1 MDKSKHSRVS
11 LVTLA
16 TLLFLLVAFD
26 SPPTIPAVPQDR
38 PAPPTSEE
46 LQALTELSEW
56 VLGGSSAP
64 SFRAFSE
71 RSMLT
76 TGGDR
81 PMGFELFRGYHGG
94 DSRRALVAGLP
105 FGQLIAAKAE
115 RYGVDPLLVASMI
128 RAESSFDPDAVSV
141 MGALGLMQVLPTT
154 AELYSDGDPL
164 DPAVNVDIGTRYIR
178 TLLRQ
183 FDGDIALALA
193 AYNAG
198 PGNVLRY
205 QGVPPFRETR
215 TYVERVMGRYIDYHQ
230 RIWRESPSHGRFL

>member
-1 MDKSKHSRVS
+1 MEKLQHSRVS
-11 LVTLA
+11 QVVLA

-26 SPPTIPAVPQDR
+26 SPPTIPSVPEDL
-38 PAPPTSEE
+38 PAPPTTEE
-46 LQALTELSEW
+46 IEALTELSEW

-64 SFRAFSE
+64 SFRAFRE
-71 RSMLT
+71 RSLPGM
-76 TGGDR
+76 GDER
-81 PMGFELFRGYHGG
+81 PMGFELFRDYHG
-94 DSRRALVAGLP
+94 DESRRALVAGLP
-105 FGQLIAAKAE
+105 FGTLIAAKAE

-128 RAESSFDPDAVSV
+128 RAESSFDPNAVSV

-198 PGNVLRY
+198 PGNVIRH

-230 RIWRESPSHGRFL
+230 QIWRESPSLGRFL